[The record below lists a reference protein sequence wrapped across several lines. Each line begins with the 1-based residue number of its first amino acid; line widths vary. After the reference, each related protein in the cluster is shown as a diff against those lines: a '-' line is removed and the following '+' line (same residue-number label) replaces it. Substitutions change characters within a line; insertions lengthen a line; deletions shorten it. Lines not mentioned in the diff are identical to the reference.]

1 MCEQYAPGGQ
11 GNQPLLTFP
20 VSANNCRNFLVVKTP
35 IRKEKRER
43 IRTPKESLCGDGA
56 AVFKDAEQQSV
67 KKETVQLWL
76 KRLKDAALDI
86 SDMMD
91 DYQDLINMQKQSRV
105 IKLLMHSNS

>member
-1 MCEQYAPGGQ
+1 
-11 GNQPLLTFP
+11 
-20 VSANNCRNFLVVKTP
+20 
-35 IRKEKRER
+35 
-43 IRTPKESLCGDGA
+43 
-56 AVFKDAEQQSV
+56 VFKDAEQQSV

-91 DYQDLINMQKQSRV
+91 DYQDLINMQKQRRV